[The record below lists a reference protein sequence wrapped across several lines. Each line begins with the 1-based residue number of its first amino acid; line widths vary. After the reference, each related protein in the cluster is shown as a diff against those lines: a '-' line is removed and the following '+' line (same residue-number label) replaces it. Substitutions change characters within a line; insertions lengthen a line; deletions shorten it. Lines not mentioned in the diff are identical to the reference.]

1 MMKGKGKGGK
11 NKSSKL
17 RRQEAQRY
25 KKSNL
30 SHGELKNNLLS
41 IISNLENLV
50 FGCSEKTE
58 LGSFL
63 SSVSSSFYFEEVE
76 VRYEDLNPADQI
88 TIEDVLDALW
98 YDEDLR
104 KSELDIFHSVR
115 PNVGE
120 CVARH
125 INYLMK
131 KGCTP
136 RLELYW

>member
-1 MMKGKGKGGK
+1 MKVKGKGGK

-17 RRQEAQRY
+17 RRQEAQRH
-25 KKSNL
+25 KKLNL
-30 SHGELKNNLLS
+30 SHGELKNSLLR
-41 IISNLENLV
+41 IISNHENLV
-50 FGCSEKTE
+50 LRCSEKTE

-63 SSVSSSFYFEEVE
+63 ASVSSSFYLEED
-76 VRYEDLNPADQI
+76 EDLNPADQI
-88 TIEDVLDALW
+88 MIEDVLNALW
-98 YDEDLR
+98 YDEDIR